1 MLDIRLIKQ
10 QGGFQLDVVFQ
21 TANTGI
27 TVLFGPSGAGKTS
40 VINMVAGLTRP
51 DRGRIVVQ
59 DRLLFDSEKKVD
71 DPPEK
76 RSIGY
81 IFQDG
86 RLFPHLTVHGNLT
99 YGMKLT
105 PRSQRYVEFS
115 QVVDLLGI
123 AHLMNRR
130 PAGLSGGEKQ
140 RVAIGR
146 ALLTSPRLLLMDEPL
161 ASLDLA
167 RKSEVT
173 PFIAKLPAAFSI
185 PIIYVTHSVGEVMQ
199 LADSLVLLKSGK
211 SATAGKMTEVVQSPE
226 FQDAIGRQEAFSA
239 ASMIVKHHDTSA
251 GLTLLQGPDTSL
263 KVPLMN
269 TPVGE
274 AVRLRI
280 RARDVAVALE
290 PPSRTSFQNILTADI
305 QRLEV
310 VDNFLVDVSLN
321 VGFALLARVT
331 IKAKNDLGL
340 KVGQKVYALI
350 KSMSISAGTLEDSST
365 PSAAPAEAPDD

>member
-1 MLDIRLIKQ
+1 MLDIQVIKQ
-10 QGGFQLDVVFQ
+10 QGSFQLDVAFR
-21 TANTGI
+21 TTNTGI
-27 TVLFGPSGAGKTS
+27 TALFGPSGAGKTS
-40 VINMVAGLTRP
+40 VINMVAGLTCP
-51 DRGRIVVQ
+51 DRGHIVVQ
-59 DRLLFDSEKKVD
+59 DRLLFDSAQRVD
-71 DPPEK
+71 LPPEK

-115 QVVDLLGI
+115 QVVDMLGI

-167 RKSEVT
+167 RKSEVM
-173 PFIAKLPAAFSI
+173 PFIAKLPATFSI

-199 LADSLVLLKSGK
+199 LADNLVLLKSGK
-211 SATAGKMTEVVQSPE
+211 SAAAGKMIEVVQSPD
-226 FQDAIGRQEAFSA
+226 FQDAIGRQEAFSIV
-239 ASMIVKHHDTSA
+239 SMIVKQHDMSA
-251 GLTLLQGPDTSL
+251 SLTLLQGSTASL

-269 TPVGE
+269 SAVGE

-290 PPSRTSFQNILTADI
+290 PPSGTSFQNILMGNI

-321 VGFALLARVT
+321 VGFPLLARVT

-340 KVGQKVYALI
+340 TVGQKAYALI
-350 KSMSISAGTLEDSST
+350 KSMSISAGTLEDWST
-365 PSAAPAEAPDD
+365 PSASAAAAPD